1 MDPDQLRDIV
11 RPEHVHNGVMEVDE
25 ESCTSCGLCV
35 DNCPFKC
42 WKMEEGGYPE
52 LKDEYECFSCSN
64 CMVVCPTDAIS
75 IAEIYHVTE
84 GFWITE
90 PHPLPAKMPL
100 QPRDKDGNL
109 DEWNAIERAVLQRRS
124 VRNFKDEPVPDH
136 LIRRVLEA
144 GRFAPSAGNCQ
155 PWQFIVITDKAMI
168 AKMDELTWSTVSGM
182 HGMYMN
188 DDMIS
193 QLAPMVEASP
203 GLFDPRVAQGGMG
216 AIVKKH
222 LPASLNAP
230 CAILLVA
237 DSRAI
242 SGPELNIGICGENM
256 NLVANSLGIKAC
268 WNGFLALGVSAIA
281 DQIDLKPNWSVI
293 TTLVLGWPA
302 FKQEGMVPREYRPV
316 TWFREGSDGP
326 EIEE

>member
-1 MDPDQLRDIV
+1 M
-11 RPEHVHNGVMEVDE
+11 
-25 ESCTSCGLCV
+25 C
-35 DNCPFKC
+35 
-42 WKMEEGGYPE
+42 
-52 LKDEYECFSCSN
+52 
-64 CMVVCPTDAIS
+64 
-75 IAEIYHVTE
+75 
-84 GFWITE
+84 
-90 PHPLPAKMPL
+90 
-100 QPRDKDGNL
+100 
-109 DEWNAIERAVLQRRS
+109 
-124 VRNFKDEPVPDH
+124 
-136 LIRRVLEA
+136 EA
-144 GRFAPSAGNCQ
+144 
-155 PWQFIVITDKAMI
+155 T
-168 AKMDELTWSTVSGM
+168 
-182 HGMYMN
+182 
-188 DDMIS
+188 
-193 QLAPMVEASP
+193 P
-203 GLFDPRVAQGGMG
+203 GLFDPRVAQGGRG
-216 AIVKKH
+216 AIVRKE